1 MENGERSMSKEE
13 ILFLSLVSMFQAAAM
28 QQMGKLVNPITNE
41 VERDLEQARASI
53 DILEMLQAKTKGNLT
68 QMETDF
74 LDKVLFELHMNFVDE
89 SGRGAESAAGLGE
102 GEGVVGE
109 EKREGKAQ
117 GEDPGKR
124 GDRSGGTA
132 AGAGEAAP
140 EREG

>member
-28 QQMGKLVNPITNE
+28 QQMGKLVNPITNK

-53 DILEMLQAKTKGNLT
+53 DILEMFQAKTEGNLT
-68 QMETDF
+68 QTERDF

-89 SGRGAESAAGLGE
+89 SGRAVEGAAGPGE
-102 GEGVVGE
+102 GEDVVGE
-109 EKREGKAQ
+109 EKPEEKAQ
-117 GEDPGKR
+117 SEDPGKR

-132 AGAGEAAP
+132 AGGGEGAP